1 MAVRILQRAV
11 HTNIIFKHKTKF
23 SCHPE
28 TGQKKDSSN
37 NRVAI
42 FYNEK
47 RQYAAKLYEDDNT
60 AGKAYDI
67 PFYLFPSG
75 VFFRYD
81 HFSSRPISLFSN
93 GSCFQQEA
101 TAAAHKQNRA
111 VAKKSAGTMKIRNHA
126 LVQGRE
132 RFFNFL

>member
-1 MAVRILQRAV
+1 MAVRILQRAANP
-11 HTNIIFKHKTKF
+11 NIIFKHKTKF
-23 SCHPE
+23 SCYPE

-47 RQYAAKLYEDDNT
+47 RQYAAKQYEDDNT

-75 VFFRYD
+75 VFFR
-81 HFSSRPISLFSN
+81 
-93 GSCFQQEA
+93 
-101 TAAAHKQNRA
+101 
-111 VAKKSAGTMKIRNHA
+111 
-126 LVQGRE
+126 
-132 RFFNFL
+132 